1 MTDKIQPLDASYIGC
16 LKNIYKKWLNREI
29 FNGEVPD
36 RLSKMTKICEISAD
50 MRPEVG
56 QFCWKKT
63 LYPEGIEEE
72 APAEVNAAAEEAEEE
87 NLQKLVHNLDQ
98 MFVAEEVPIGDDV
111 GCDNG
116 GLDVDDDVELV
127 ELVEIPEEV
136 PEKRKVQQKISNYFS
151 DV

>member
-1 MTDKIQPLDASYIGC
+1 M
-16 LKNIYKKWLNREI
+16 
-29 FNGEVPD
+29 
-36 RLSKMTKICEISAD
+36 
-50 MRPEVG
+50 
-56 QFCWKKT
+56 
-63 LYPEGIEEE
+63 
-72 APAEVNAAAEEAEEE
+72 NAAAKEAEEE

-111 GCDNG
+111 ECDKE

-151 DV
+151 AV

>member
-1 MTDKIQPLDASYIGC
+1 
-16 LKNIYKKWLNREI
+16 
-29 FNGEVPD
+29 
-36 RLSKMTKICEISAD
+36 

-98 MFVAEEVPIGDDV
+98 MFIAEEVPIGDDV
-111 GCDNG
+111 ECDNG
-116 GLDVDDDVELV
+116 GLDAEDDVEWV

-136 PEKRKVQQKISNYFS
+136 PEKRKVQQKISDYFS
-151 DV
+151 AL

>member
-1 MTDKIQPLDASYIGC
+1 
-16 LKNIYKKWLNREI
+16 
-29 FNGEVPD
+29 
-36 RLSKMTKICEISAD
+36 
-50 MRPEVG
+50 
-56 QFCWKKT
+56 
-63 LYPEGIEEE
+63 
-72 APAEVNAAAEEAEEE
+72 
-87 NLQKLVHNLDQ
+87 

-151 DV
+151 AV